1 MYRTPD
7 GIEPF
12 TRWFQGLK
20 DYSAV
25 ARITHRLDRLEFG
38 NWGDCK
44 AIGDG
49 VSERRVPYGPGYRVY
64 LAQDGDTVVILL
76 CGGDKRIQNKDI
88 KTAKKYWREYKE
100 RAS

>member
-12 TRWFQGLK
+12 TRWLQGLK

-49 VSERRVPYGPGYRVY
+49 VSELRVPYGPGYRVY

-76 CGGDKRIQNKDI
+76 CGGDKRTQNKDI